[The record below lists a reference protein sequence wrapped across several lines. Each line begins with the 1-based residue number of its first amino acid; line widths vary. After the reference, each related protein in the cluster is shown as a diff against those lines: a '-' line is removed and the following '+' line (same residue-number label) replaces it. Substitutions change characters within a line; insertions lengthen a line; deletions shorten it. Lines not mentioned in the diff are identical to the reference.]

1 MNSNAQ
7 DSIAENFSC
16 HDLVLRCHHFCS
28 LVPDGCTR
36 GRVAGSP
43 RSGENRSSDT
53 IRRSLRREIERIAK
67 LDQHIERHHE
77 AEGVAPSPRHRS
89 GSRCFFVR
97 RSDIH
102 SAELTSRFRHW
113 RRYVS
118 NLSST
123 LSSKPKDGAVRNAPA
138 SAYLETYPRLPG
150 GWHSACQILLKRKD
164 KKGERIELETSL

>member
-77 AEGVAPSPRHRS
+77 AEGVAVSLVIDQFLDSRS
-89 GSRCFFVR
+89 
-97 RSDIH
+97 
-102 SAELTSRFRHW
+102 
-113 RRYVS
+113 
-118 NLSST
+118 
-123 LSSKPKDGAVRNAPA
+123 
-138 SAYLETYPRLPG
+138 
-150 GWHSACQILLKRKD
+150 
-164 KKGERIELETSL
+164 

>member
-67 LDQHIERHHE
+67 LDQPIERHHE
-77 AEGVAPSPRHRS
+77 AEGVAVSLVIDQFLDSHSWRQALPLTRRRTRPLQTPIRPRALPSSLLAFFLCYGFHQPEHLLQRRVINAMSLVHHLRHARHR
-89 GSRCFFVR
+89 R
-97 RSDIH
+97 
-102 SAELTSRFRHW
+102 
-113 RRYVS
+113 
-118 NLSST
+118 
-123 LSSKPKDGAVRNAPA
+123 
-138 SAYLETYPRLPG
+138 
-150 GWHSACQILLKRKD
+150 
-164 KKGERIELETSL
+164 RIE

>member
-16 HDLVLRCHHFCS
+16 HHLVLRCHHFCS

-67 LDQHIERHHE
+67 LDQRIERHHE
-77 AEGVAPSPRHRS
+77 AEGVAVALVIDQFLDSHSWRQALPLTAANPPSANVDLASRTSILATRIIPLLWFPPAGAFAPTPSHQRDEPR
-89 GSRCFFVR
+89 SRPPPCAPP
-97 RSDIH
+97 
-102 SAELTSRFRHW
+102 SAH
-113 RRYVS
+113 
-118 NLSST
+118 
-123 LSSKPKDGAVRNAPA
+123 
-138 SAYLETYPRLPG
+138 
-150 GWHSACQILLKRKD
+150 QI
-164 KKGERIELETSL
+164 TP